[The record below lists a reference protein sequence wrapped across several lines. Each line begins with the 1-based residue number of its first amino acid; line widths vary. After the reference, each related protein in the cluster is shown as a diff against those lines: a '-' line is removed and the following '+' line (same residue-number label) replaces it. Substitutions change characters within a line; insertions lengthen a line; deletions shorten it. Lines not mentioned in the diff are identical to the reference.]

1 MDSRAGHLAWSRPA
15 WCECG
20 WQRRSAASQRDD
32 PVPIVEA
39 QLHGCQRLRSGE
51 NGRGCSP
58 DRRRP
63 GLHHDPRPGDDTGG
77 SRGGSRA
84 RCRDAEHAH
93 ADREPAPG
101 PPRARQPHIQPPLQS
116 MGRSP
121 RVPSRGRAE
130 SNHTRPQCSRC
141 SMVGSLRPGLL
152 RASESGARL
161 GNHRWPDGFDL
172 APDALHAGLSADD
185 VLGSHDVTALEKT
198 G

>member
-1 MDSRAGHLAWSRPA
+1 
-15 WCECG
+15 
-20 WQRRSAASQRDD
+20 
-32 PVPIVEA
+32 
-39 QLHGCQRLRSGE
+39 
-51 NGRGCSP
+51 
-58 DRRRP
+58 
-63 GLHHDPRPGDDTGG
+63 
-77 SRGGSRA
+77 
-84 RCRDAEHAH
+84 
-93 ADREPAPG
+93 
-101 PPRARQPHIQPPLQS
+101 

-198 G
+198 GSLPSAQLLARPCTGRAPGILMVIQEEMEGPRVRSPATSCVALVAHRLAGPALHRLHNSYLRHRLARSIRSSSSRDPRTCNAPHALHALKDVHLTDL